1 MEIYLSRNGER
12 VGPYSLEEVN
22 RQLAAGTLTPYDLG
36 WSESS
41 PGWKPL
47 LSFAGVIVPGGASSS
62 AVPTSIAT
70 PVSFALPAYAGFWI
84 RGLALIID
92 LVILEIFGLV
102 IALTFKPI
110 GQESTG
116 VLALGGMLQIVL
128 AFVYM
133 PALWLS
139 PMQATAGQRL
149 CGLKVIDAIDS
160 GRISFMRGVLRVL
173 AMILSGVILGI
184 GYVMAAF
191 TERKRAL
198 HDMIAA
204 TYVVKT

>member
-62 AVPTSIAT
+62 AVPTSLAT
-70 PVSFALPAYAGFWI
+70 PVSFGLPVYAGFWI

-92 LVILEIFGLV
+92 VIILGSFSMV
-102 IALTFKPI
+102 IAMWLEP
-110 GQESTG
+110 GGEESTDA
-116 VLALGGMLQIVL
+116 LALGAMLQIVL

-133 PALWLS
+133 PSLWFS
-139 PMQATAGQRL
+139 SMQATAGQRL
-149 CGLKVIDAIDS
+149 CRLKVIDAIDS
-160 GRISFMRGVLRVL
+160 GRISFLRGVLRVL
-173 AMILSGVILGI
+173 AMILSGVTLGI
-184 GYVMAAF
+184 GFFMAAF